1 MLGIM
6 QLIDIT
12 FSNFKFNSKELEY
25 LASKLLEKYSIE
37 EVEGMDL
44 RTLSRNLNKFYF
56 QLRPREKG
64 VVANGINRT

>member
-37 EVEGMDL
+37 EVERMDL
-44 RTLSRNLNKFYF
+44 RTLSRNLNKFYVE
-56 QLRPREKG
+56 LRPTGR
-64 VVANGINRT
+64 RSC

>member
-56 QLRPREKG
+56 QLRPTEKG
-64 VVANGINRT
+64 VVANGK